1 MGSCGST
8 RLSASRMSQAQQEAI
23 LRGKQETFG
32 EFIWNSERGEFL
44 GRTGTSWA
52 KIGVFYVILYAF
64 LAGFFSCMMAVF
76 YTTLDTERMPKY
88 SPGNEDSILRN
99 PALGFRPLPRKEN
112 VESTLIW
119 YNSGNEADI
128 KHWVDSLNE
137 FIKPYEGKG
146 VAKESSDV
154 KDCNEQNK
162 ADPMNNEVCKFDF
175 QSLGKACTAAES
187 WGYNRKSP
195 CVILKMNKMIG
206 WKPDFYTKKD
216 LEENKLPAEMPED
229 LKLVIQKSADDNGGE
244 PKQMVWVS
252 CKGENPADEEYIGKI
267 VYTPW
272 QGFPAYFFPYMNT
285 PGYLPPIVAVQFTEP
300 ASNVLINVECK
311 AWAKNINHNRKER
324 LGLVHFELLR
334 D

>member
-44 GRTGTSWA
+44 GRTGTSWT
-52 KIGVFYVILYAF
+52 KIGVFYVLLYAF

-76 YTTLDTERMPKY
+76 YTTLDTNHLPKY
-88 SPGNEDSILRN
+88 SPGNKDPILRN

-119 YNSGNEADI
+119 YNTGNTDDI
-128 KHWVDSLNE
+128 QHWVDSLNE

-146 VAKESSDV
+146 EEKQTSDV
-154 KDCNEQNK
+154 KDCSEENPAIVENG
-162 ADPMNNEVCKFDF
+162 EVCKFDF
-175 QSLGKACTAAES
+175 QSLGTHCTEAES
-187 WGYNRKSP
+187 WGYSRKSP

-206 WKPDFYTKKD
+206 WIPEVYTKKD
-216 LEENKLPAEMPED
+216 IDEEKLPKDMPED
-229 LKLVIQKSADDNGGE
+229 LVALIKQSATDNGGE
-244 PKQMVWVS
+244 PSKMVWVS
-252 CKGENPADEEYIGKI
+252 CKGENPADQEYIGKI
-267 VYTPW
+267 EYTPW

-285 PGYLPPIVAVQFTEP
+285 PGYLPPIVAVRFVEP

-311 AWAKNINHNRKER
+311 AWAKNIDHNRKER

>member
-8 RLSASRMSQAQQEAI
+8 RLSASKMSQAQQEAI

-44 GRTGTSWA
+44 GRTGISWL
-52 KIGVFYVILYAF
+52 KIGVFYVIFYLF

-76 YTTLDTERMPKY
+76 YTTLDTNSLPKY
-88 SPGNEDSILRN
+88 QPGNKDSILRN
-99 PALGFRPLPRKEN
+99 PALGFRPLPRSEN

-119 YNSGNEADI
+119 YNTGNTDDI
-128 KHWVDSLNE
+128 KHWVKSLND
-137 FIKPYEGKG
+137 FIVPYEGTG
-146 VAKESSDV
+146 SIGQSDMV
-154 KDCNEQNK
+154 DCSEDSK
-162 ADPMNNEVCKFDF
+162 ADPLKNQVCKFDF
-175 QSLGKACTAAES
+175 QLLGDKCTKAED
-187 WGYNRKSP
+187 WGYSRKSP

-206 WKPDFYTKKD
+206 WEPEVYKT
-216 LEENKLPAEMPED
+216 LEELPDDMPAD
-229 LKLVIQKSADDNGGE
+229 LKKHIEQATADNAGTV
-244 PKQMVWVS
+244 PKMVWVS
-252 CKGENPADEEYIGKI
+252 CKGENPADQEYIGDI

-272 QGFPAYFFPYMNT
+272 QGFPAYYFPYLHT
-285 PGYLPPIVAVQFTEP
+285 PGYLPPIVAVQFVAP

-311 AWAKNINHNRKER
+311 AYAKNIKHNRKER